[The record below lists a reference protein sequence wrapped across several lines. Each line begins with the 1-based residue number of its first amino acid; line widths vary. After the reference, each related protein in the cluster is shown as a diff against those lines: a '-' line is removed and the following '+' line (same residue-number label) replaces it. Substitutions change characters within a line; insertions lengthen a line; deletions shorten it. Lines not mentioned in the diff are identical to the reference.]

1 MEIISARTLKAG
13 DKKQNTSDAY
23 VVVKLDRSK
32 KKSKVAQASLSPE
45 WNETLIFGSKRP
57 IRSRKG
63 KKYDVKLEVWDRD
76 KGILDGDDLLGS
88 VYVNID
94 DTKQL
99 AGGVALSTWYTI
111 DEKGADANVN
121 VGNVDNG
128 KKKKRPAGDIQVRIC
143 AVDKTGSEWTG
154 KAIAADD
161 AKPLAPSPP
170 SPPHLH
176 HPRELFASG
185 KLLRVE
191 VLEAKDLKVGD
202 KKSGTSDPYVIL
214 KLGSSKFKSSLQ
226 QSTIKPKW
234 NESFTFGE
242 KKMIKSKKKYEMKVE
257 VWDRDKGILDADDLL
272 GSVFIDINDATQ
284 LAAQVAKPVWYDL
297 DERGIDASVNR
308 GNCSSAALKRRR
320 PAGSIKLR
328 IVALDSDMSEWG
340 DSHGDDMG
348 DEALPWR
355 KTTGAKKSVGTSKS
369 MASTMKEAVLDNKL
383 GVKVQV
389 IAARNLKIG
398 DKKTQTSDPY
408 VVVRVQGK
416 KKTTKVH
423 QHTLNPEFKET
434 FQFGTKSKLKTKG
447 KNLVHIE
454 VWDEDKGILDRD
466 DKLASLALEWGSIED
481 MTLKGAQDVWYA
493 LYEKGSTGT
502 LNVPDSVKPKKKK
515 NAKMAG
521 EILLRVVAINKDGS
535 EWTGA
540 PDSGDYEGGDEDIPV
555 DGVDASA
562 YSGPTIIRVPR
573 INVTKAQ
580 ILSKRARKLKLASRK
595 HLSKLLHHV

>member
-1 MEIISARTLKAG
+1 
-13 DKKQNTSDAY
+13 
-23 VVVKLDRSK
+23 
-32 KKSKVAQASLSPE
+32 
-45 WNETLIFGSKRP
+45 
-57 IRSRKG
+57 
-63 KKYDVKLEVWDRD
+63 
-76 KGILDGDDLLGS
+76 
-88 VYVNID
+88 
-94 DTKQL
+94 
-99 AGGVALSTWYTI
+99 
-111 DEKGADANVN
+111 
-121 VGNVDNG
+121 
-128 KKKKRPAGDIQVRIC
+128 
-143 AVDKTGSEWTG
+143 
-154 KAIAADD
+154 
-161 AKPLAPSPP
+161 
-170 SPPHLH
+170 
-176 HPRELFASG
+176 
-185 KLLRVE
+185 
-191 VLEAKDLKVGD
+191 
-202 KKSGTSDPYVIL
+202 
-214 KLGSSKFKSSLQ
+214 
-226 QSTIKPKW
+226 
-234 NESFTFGE
+234 
-242 KKMIKSKKKYEMKVE
+242 MKVE

-535 EWTGA
+535 EWDWRTRFG
-540 PDSGDYEGGDEDIPV
+540 
-555 DGVDASA
+555 
-562 YSGPTIIRVPR
+562 
-573 INVTKAQ
+573 
-580 ILSKRARKLKLASRK
+580 
-595 HLSKLLHHV
+595 